1 MANWNCCE
9 REFKTLKSY
18 LVHLKHHENI
28 ISLLTCN
35 ICEFYCKNYT
45 QFKKHYNSKHKD
57 HILNLMLHDA
67 AYEEMEVEDNK
78 NEKNECNYCIEII

>member
-1 MANWNCCE
+1 MQ
-9 REFKTLKSY
+9 Y
-18 LVHLKHHENI
+18 LRV
-28 ISLLTCN
+28 LLQKLHS
-35 ICEFYCKNYT
+35 IQKAL
-45 QFKKHYNSKHKD
+45 NSKHKD